1 MTDDGW
7 TEVAQV
13 GDIDDEEA
21 VKVEVGGKPIAL
33 FFVDGTYYATDD
45 LCTHEDAS
53 LSEGYIDGTTIECP
67 LHQGVFCLKTG
78 KALQAP
84 VEKDVRILPVRVEG
98 SKILVQV
105 TIV

>member
-1 MTDDGW
+1 MTEENW
-7 TEVAQV
+7 VEVARV

-21 VKVEVGGKPIAL
+21 IRVEVGGKPVAL
-33 FFVDGTYYATDD
+33 YYVEGMYYATDD

-53 LSEGYIDGTTIECP
+53 LSEGYIDGTTVECP

-84 VEKDVRILPVRVEG
+84 VEKDVSVLAVKVEDSG
-98 SKILVQV
+98 IYIQK
-105 TIV
+105 TT

>member
-1 MTDDGW
+1 MTDDVW

-21 VKVEVGGKPIAL
+21 IRVEIGGRPVAIY
-33 FFVDGTYYATDD
+33 FVEGNYYATDD
-45 LCTHEDAS
+45 LCTHEEAR
-53 LSEGYIDGTTIECP
+53 LSDGYIDGTTVECP

-84 VEKDVRILPVRVEG
+84 VETDVSILAVKVEG
-98 SKILVQV
+98 SKILVQDKP
-105 TIV
+105 